1 MLEQK
6 KLPYSVDVEKSR
18 VRFKEIRSINIIV
31 LKKAS
36 YQDISIYDM
45 EKLLDMTYGERVRLG
60 ILNENYENLMIDLV
74 IDTDKSVS
82 YCEPYEICEDLGLEI
97 K

>member
-1 MLEQK
+1 M
-6 KLPYSVDVEKSR
+6 
-18 VRFKEIRSINIIV
+18 
-31 LKKAS
+31 KKAS

-60 ILNENYENLMIDLV
+60 ILNENYENLLIDFV
-74 IDTDKSVS
+74 IDIDKSVS